1 MLFRARLGPPEVL
14 MRSLVA
20 VILPALALTTPAVAD
35 ALDERATAVFSAA
48 FVDVCSSAF
57 LEDGS
62 LIEPPERVSL
72 SSPMTFED
80 APVAMEVWLFRC
92 NIGAYNIQSV
102 VIGYSE
108 TEGLGVLSFAR
119 PDLDIVLEDPDNLD
133 SAVRE
138 VRIVGW
144 SASPIVVNAEIDT
157 TRGEL
162 REIGYWR
169 GIGDASS
176 AAVWRLVDQGF
187 RLVRYDV
194 DPTYDGEV
202 NPTTIVQVD

>member
-1 MLFRARLGPPEVL
+1 MRPVL
-14 MRSLVA
+14 SL
-20 VILPALALTTPAVAD
+20 ILPALALAAPALAD
-35 ALDERATAVFSAA
+35 DLDARATAVFSAA
-48 FVDVCSSAF
+48 FADSCFSAF

-62 LIEPPERVSL
+62 LITPPERVSL
-72 SSPMTFED
+72 SSPMTYGE
-80 APVAMEVWLFRC
+80 APVPMELWLFRC
-92 NIGAYNIQSV
+92 NIGSYNVQSV

-108 TEGLGVLSFAR
+108 AEGVGVLSFAR

-144 SASPIVVNAEIDT
+144 SASPVVVNAEIDAAT
-157 TRGEL
+157 GEM

-169 GIGDASS
+169 GVGDASS
-176 AAVWRLVDQGF
+176 AAVWRLADQSF

-194 DPTYDGEV
+194 DPTYDGAV
-202 NPTTIVQVD
+202 NPTTLWQID